1 MTNLLDD
8 AKAVGFYVDINGIIT
23 VGAGVW
29 KNTKNKP
36 LNEKLAKFA
45 ALQQPTHWMQLPS
58 PPTNTE
64 DI

>member
-1 MTNLLDD
+1 MSKLLYD
-8 AKAVGFYVDINGIIT
+8 ANAAGFYVDINGIIT

-45 ALQQPTHWMQLPS
+45 ALQQPLQQKETA
-58 PPTNTE
+58 TE
-64 DI
+64 KI